1 MQALIYTDMLR
12 FFYETIKTIVLTLSP
27 FVLDFLKSMFF
38 LKNLFYYCD
47 SVYYGFFKKNIF
59 LKKVIFNHKV
69 KS

>member
-12 FFYETIKTIVLTLSP
+12 FFYETIKTIILTLR
-27 FVLDFLKSMFF
+27 DFLKSIFF